1 MTSKVSGLVL
11 LALASAGC
19 APSIVSSPLG
29 ESLTLRVGQSA
40 EIRGEGLSVGLS
52 AIRDDSRCP
61 PPETGIVCI
70 WEGVATAVAWA
81 SKQPQGRSELI
92 LHTSDNG
99 GFSRRAEYLDYEI
112 QVLGLEPQRSREI
125 AQSEYR
131 LSLVVRR
138 R

>member
-1 MTSKVSGLVL
+1 VSL
-11 LALASAGC
+11 
-19 APSIVSSPLG
+19 PLG
-29 ESLTLRVGQSA
+29 ESLSLRVGQSA

-61 PPETGIVCI
+61 PPDTGIVCI

-81 SKQPQGRSELI
+81 SRPPEERQELI
-92 LHTSDNG
+92 LHTSDNGG

-112 QVLGLEPQRSREI
+112 EVLGLTPPRSREI
-125 AQSEYR
+125 HQSEYV